1 VSIRAHRPYEGRPG
15 SQRPCSRWSTVDG
28 IRGEAGTRTRLTR
41 FADAAPTQ
49 SDHFAM
55 RPRLDS
61 NQRPQLPESCALPL
75 RYEGMVRAERFE
87 LPEPE
92 GNWVTAS
99 PTSPS
104 VARPLGVTD
113 GS

>member
-1 VSIRAHRPYEGRPG
+1 M
-15 SQRPCSRWSTVDG
+15 C
-28 IRGEAGTRTRLTR
+28 
-41 FADAAPTQ
+41 
-49 SDHFAM
+49 
-55 RPRLDS
+55 PREDS
-61 NQRPQLPESCALPL
+61 NLRPLASDASALPL